1 MLAAIRLQKSLRR
14 FNRYRDENSRVV
26 IRIGIHSGKVVRKAQ
41 GDVLGNAV
49 NIASRLESSARP
61 GSILISDKVQ
71 EKVKDSVHAR
81 EIGHIT
87 VKNISE
93 PIRVF
98 EPYEIVL
105 DLPAELDPL
114 KCRDT
119 AGRRE
124 PGRGASG
131 AVAERMISMDAG
143 SWSEIVKCFSAL
155 AAACRGAANGQV
167 AVAAVNEQ
175 VLARWDRVTSRL
187 CRRRREDA
195 RRSTRR

>member
-1 MLAAIRLQKSLRR
+1 
-14 FNRYRDENSRVV
+14 
-26 IRIGIHSGKVVRKAQ
+26 VRKAQ

-61 GSILISDKVQ
+61 GSILISDQVQ

-87 VKNISE
+87 VKNIAE

-114 KCRDT
+114 KQV
-119 AGRRE
+119 
-124 PGRGASG
+124 RGASPEPDAAPG
-131 AVAERMISMDAG
+131 PVAPASAAAG
-143 SWSEIVKCFSAL
+143 SVTLDRETYAEIVRSFSAL
-155 AAACRGAANGQV
+155 VEVCRGAESGQV
-167 AVAAVNEQ
+167 PVSTIMAK
-175 VLARWDRVTSRL
+175 VLARWSRL
-187 CRRRREDA
+187 RPRLPGLGPSKKA
-195 RRSTRR
+195 

>member
-1 MLAAIRLQKSLRR
+1 M
-14 FNRYRDENSRVV
+14 
-26 IRIGIHSGKVVRKAQ
+26 IRIGIHSGRVVRKAQ

-49 NIASRLESSARP
+49 NIASRLETSARP
-61 GSILISDKVQ
+61 GSILISDQVQ

-114 KCRDT
+114 KQV
-119 AGRRE
+119 
-124 PGRGASG
+124 RGAFPEPAEPAG
-131 AVAERMISMDAG
+131 APGSVTLDRETYAEIIRS
-143 SWSEIVKCFSAL
+143 FSAL
-155 AAACRGAANGQV
+155 VEVCRGAESGQV
-167 AVAAVNEQ
+167 PVSTITAQ
-175 VLARWDRVTSRL
+175 VLARWSRL
-187 CRRRREDA
+187 RPRLPGLGPSKKA
-195 RRSTRR
+195 